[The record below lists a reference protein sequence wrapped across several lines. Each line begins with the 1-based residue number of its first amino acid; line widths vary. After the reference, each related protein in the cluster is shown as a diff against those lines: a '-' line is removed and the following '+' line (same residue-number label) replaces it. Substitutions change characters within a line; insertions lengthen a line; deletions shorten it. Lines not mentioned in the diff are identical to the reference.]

1 LSLSAWLPV
10 ATYAALIFTLS
21 SIPTLAPPGHVANA
35 DKLGHFMEYALL
47 GGLLARAWGR
57 TLQNRRAALRVA
69 LAVVMGAG
77 IAALDETFQGTVGRD
92 KSLGDWLTDLT
103 AVLIAVSVD
112 AWLRGR
118 ASHSPHWLWQRDR
131 GGAGNPTPGSTGS

>member
-10 ATYAALIFTLS
+10 ASYAALIFTLS
-21 SIPTLAPPGHVANA
+21 SIPTLAPPGHAANA
-35 DKLGHFMEYALL
+35 DKVAHFLEYALL

-57 TLQNRRAALRVA
+57 TLAGRRAAVRIA

-92 KSLGDWLTDLT
+92 KSLGDWVTDLA
-103 AVLIAVSVD
+103 AVTIAVSVD

-118 ASHSPHWLWQRDR
+118 TTSPHWLWRR
-131 GGAGNPTPGSTGS
+131 EHGETRRSTHGSTSS